1 MVVEPVHCPYCGS
14 HHVGRHGQT
23 KDGRKRYVC
32 HNNACSRA
40 TFMCD
45 YTYQACQPGIKEI
58 IIDMTMNGSGVRDIA
73 RVLLIS
79 PTTVIDELKK
89 RVSTRISEH
98 YRAQSTG
105 K

>member
-1 MVVEPVHCPYCGS
+1 
-14 HHVGRHGQT
+14 
-23 KDGRKRYVC
+23 
-32 HNNACSRA
+32 
-40 TFMCD
+40 MCD

-89 RVSTRISEH
+89 KSLNSN
-98 YRAQSTG
+98 Q
-105 K
+105 